1 MRNGVKWLVGEGE
14 TQNHVRLTVA
24 ITHILNVLTSV
35 CSSMFEWKRRA
46 LEHSCNYSPCGQS
59 DLPWHGCPVWV
70 GVGYL
75 ADSCALEGG
84 NVQRGVF
91 TLHADSALPVFF
103 QLVST
108 PQQTITA
115 CRNIHVTSALH
126 YLNTVQPQGPTIFF
140 YDGSVCNNIHR
151 SRTRTHSVIYIV
163 WRG

>member
-1 MRNGVKWLVGEGE
+1 MKWLVGEGE

-35 CSSMFEWKRRA
+35 CSSVFEWKRRA
-46 LEHSCNYSPCGQS
+46 LERSCNYSLCGQS

-75 ADSCALEGG
+75 ADSCALKGG
-84 NVQRGVF
+84 NVQWGVF

-115 CRNIHVTSALH
+115 CRNIHVTSALFKH
-126 YLNTVQPQGPTIFF
+126 GPASRSNNLFF
-140 YDGSVCNNIHR
+140 MMAL
-151 SRTRTHSVIYIV
+151 SVIIFTEV
-163 WRG
+163 ELELIL